1 MMTEENPKTVRISV
15 ELKPQLAAK
24 LEELKLEWGLANRGD
39 ALNRLLEE
47 IFSED

>member
-1 MMTEENPKTVRISV
+1 MVEVNPKAVRISV

-24 LEELKLEWGLANRGD
+24 LEELKLEWGLVNRGD
-39 ALNRLLEE
+39 VLNKLLEE